1 MSTTLD
7 HLYGAG
13 QTAQNVAALE
23 TKVNNL
29 SQITVKNNISN
40 QVIPQQ
46 KINTSPT
53 DGQHIVRLGDLQY
66 ERIVNQTSAVNANQV
81 LQWSLGDD
89 KLINQRLHS
98 FIIKCAVSGV
108 DYLFNCSGWIENK
121 TYKNMFPTF
130 SFASGDNL
138 NETAKIKFW
147 IHDNKVKM
155 FSSVGLAS
163 VSVYRY
169 VEKHR

>member
-1 MSTTLD
+1 MITKLD
-7 HLYGAG
+7 HLYGAAG
-13 QTAQNVAALE
+13 DVSALE
-23 TKVNNL
+23 SKVNNL
-29 SQITVKNNISN
+29 SQISVKNNLTN
-40 QVIPQQ
+40 QQLPQQ
-46 KINTSPT
+46 KITQEPT
-53 DGQHIVRLGDLQY
+53 DRQHIIRLGDLQY

-81 LQWSLGDD
+81 LQWTLGDD
-89 KLINQRLHS
+89 KLTNMRLHS

-108 DYLFNCSGWIENK
+108 DYLFSCSGWIENK

-147 IHDNKVKM
+147 IHENKVKM

-169 VEKHR
+169 IEKHR